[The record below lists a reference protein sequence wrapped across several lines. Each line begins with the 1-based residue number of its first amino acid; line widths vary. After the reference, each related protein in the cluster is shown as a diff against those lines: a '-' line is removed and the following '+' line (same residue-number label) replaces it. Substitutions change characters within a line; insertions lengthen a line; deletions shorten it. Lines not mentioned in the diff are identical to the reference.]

1 MATIDGNT
9 RVFQW
14 KFVKLMCYICENHL
28 IYCLTEKNEET
39 LSSHVRTNERRH
51 FRPTMA
57 FRAERRH
64 FRPTIAFRAERR
76 HFRPTIAFRADRRTL
91 KAKFFLCHH
100 SFAAS
105 CHAVSNDF
113 IPSVIYKGA
122 YHNNNKIFTFQILS
136 MLFNCFSTEKA

>member
-39 LSSHVRTNERRH
+39 CPSHVRTNERRH
-51 FRPTMA
+51 FRPPS
-57 FRAERRH
+57 H
-64 FRPTIAFRAERR
+64 FAPKDVISAHHRIS
-76 HFRPTIAFRADRRTL
+76 RRTL
-91 KAKFFLCHH
+91 KAKFFLCYH

-113 IPSVIYKGA
+113 IPYVIYKGA

-136 MLFNCFSTEKA
+136 TLFNCFSTEKA

>member
-1 MATIDGNT
+1 MAAIDGNT

-28 IYCLTEKNEET
+28 IYCLTEKTKKRAPLMYE
-39 LSSHVRTNERRH
+39 RTNERRH
-51 FRPTMA
+51 FRPPWHFVPKDVISA
-57 FRAERRH
+57 HHRISRRKTS
-64 FRPTIAFRAERR
+64 FPPTIAFHVE
-76 HFRPTIAFRADRRTL
+76 RRTL
-91 KAKFFLCHH
+91 KAKFFLCYH

-136 MLFNCFSTEKA
+136 TLFNCFSTEKA

>member
-64 FRPTIAFRAERR
+64 FRPTIAFRA
-76 HFRPTIAFRADRRTL
+76 DRRTL

-136 MLFNCFSTEKA
+136 TLFNCFSTEKA